1 LSAVGVSSQPLTVDQ
16 PSAREK
22 SLPDID
28 LLKNLELY
36 RTCSLWAIRIKAVR
50 GNASIGQTAV
60 AGEVIYVVYGA
71 IAAALF
77 FDFVNGFHD
86 AANSIATVVGTR
98 VLRPLQAVSIA
109 ATANFIGP
117 FIFGTAVAATVGKG
131 IITPEFST
139 LYVIFAGLIG
149 AIVWDLITWWFGL
162 PSSSSHALIGG
173 LVGSAL
179 IAGGLEGIVFS
190 GIEKVLTFMVVSPAI
205 GFVIAAGFTVA
216 IMLAFRRTPSA
227 KVNRAFGKLQ
237 VVSSAFFSLT
247 HGANDG
253 QKTMGV
259 ITALLIAGGLLDAKE
274 FTVPLWVILSAAA
287 AIALGTFFGGWRI
300 VKTMAFRLTNLKP
313 FQGFAAETGGG
324 AILTSMA
331 WLGIP
336 VSTTHAI
343 SGAIMGTGSTKRLS
357 AVRWGLGKR
366 IVYAWIITIPASA
379 GIAAGVLLLMNAIG
393 LR

>member
-1 LSAVGVSSQPLTVDQ
+1 
-16 PSAREK
+16 
-22 SLPDID
+22 
-28 LLKNLELY
+28 
-36 RTCSLWAIRIKAVR
+36 
-50 GNASIGQTAV
+50 V
-60 AGEVIYVVYGA
+60 AGEITLVVYGA

-98 VLRPLQAVSIA
+98 VLRPLQAVGMA
-109 ATANFIGP
+109 AFANFAGP
-117 FIFGTAVAATVGKG
+117 FVFGTAVAATVGKG
-131 IITPEFST
+131 IIQPEFST
-139 LYVIFAGLIG
+139 VYVILAGLIG
-149 AIVWDLITWWFGL
+149 GIVWDLITWWFGL

-179 IAGGLEGIVFS
+179 IVGGLQALVFD
-190 GIEKVLTFMVVSPAI
+190 GIERVLIFMVVSPSI
-205 GFVIAAGFTVA
+205 GFVIAAGIGFA
-216 IMLAFRRTPSA
+216 IMYFLRKKASGRVN
-227 KVNRAFGKLQ
+227 KVFGRLQ
-237 VVSSAFFSLT
+237 IISSSFFSLT

-259 ITALLIAGGLLDAKE
+259 ITALLIAGGILQSKE
-274 FTVPLWVILSAAA
+274 FVVPIWVIMGAATA
-287 AIALGTFFGGWRI
+287 MALGTFFGGWRI

-313 FQGFAAETGGG
+313 YQGFCAETGGG

-343 SGAIMGTGSTKRLS
+343 SGAIMGAGSTKRLS
-357 AVRWGLGKR
+357 AVRWGVGRR

-379 GIAAGVLLLMNAIG
+379 AIAAASLLIIKVITG
-393 LR
+393 